1 MNNNKLLCKNLTIEN
16 NELYFAG
23 LSVKDLAKKYGT
35 PLYLMDE
42 DLIREKINI
51 YKKAINDGFNGK
63 GRVLYASKA
72 CSFKHIYEIAK
83 DENIGIDVVSPGEIW
98 TAKSAGFD
106 LSNAFYHS
114 NNKTD
119 EDIKFA
125 IDQKVGYF
133 VIDNEEELYSLD
145 KIVKEKNIKQK
156 VLIRI
161 TPGIDCH
168 TLEAISTGKVD
179 SKFGFGI
186 ETGLAFDIV
195 EKCLKLTNLEL
206 KGFHCHVGSQVFDST
221 SFIKSAAVMIKFIN
235 DINDKFGYLASIL
248 DLGGGYGVRYTVD
261 DGEIDIYK
269 SIIEVSEYIKNEVKK
284 YNIEMPEIMF
294 EPGRS
299 IVADAGL
306 SVYTIGSVKSIPGF
320 VNYVSVDGG
329 MGDNIRPALYGANYT
344 IIPVDRLD
352 RDFDKK
358 YNVVGKYCESDDVL
372 KNDMDLPSD
381 IKRRDLLACLTT
393 GAYQYAMASNY
404 NRFGRPEVVMIK
416 DKKDFVVVKRESL
429 QDVVSLDV

>member
-195 EKCLKLTNLEL
+195 EKCQTVRKVFDCNALRVGDGGEVEPLIRLQ
-206 KGFHCHVGSQVFDST
+206 HVGAEEVDPLRLLLRDGDAHLRRTADQSLPVDHFPSPFCFLRLASHTLST
-221 SFIKSAAVMIKFIN
+221 CRSAGFTPLIRAALPKEAGRTLSSLSAA
-235 DINDKFGYLASIL
+235 S
-248 DLGGGYGVRYTVD
+248 
-261 DGEIDIYK
+261 
-269 SIIEVSEYIKNEVKK
+269 S
-284 YNIEMPEIMF
+284 
-294 EPGRS
+294 RS
-299 IVADAGL
+299 
-306 SVYTIGSVKSIPGF
+306 
-320 VNYVSVDGG
+320 
-329 MGDNIRPALYGANYT
+329 PA
-344 IIPVDRLD
+344 ICR
-352 RDFDKK
+352 
-358 YNVVGKYCESDDVL
+358 
-372 KNDMDLPSD
+372 
-381 IKRRDLLACLTT
+381 
-393 GAYQYAMASNY
+393 
-404 NRFGRPEVVMIK
+404 
-416 DKKDFVVVKRESL
+416 
-429 QDVVSLDV
+429 

>member
-1 MNNNKLLCKNLTIEN
+1 MKKLICKNLTIKN
-16 NELYFAG
+16 NELYFAD
-23 LSVKDLAKKYGT
+23 LSVMELAKKYST

-51 YKKAINDGFNGK
+51 YKKAINEGFDGK
-63 GRVLYASKA
+63 GKVLYASKA
-72 CSFKHIYEIAK
+72 CSFKHIYEIAR
-83 DENIGIDVVSPGEIW
+83 DENIGIDVVSTGEIW
-98 TAKSAGFD
+98 TAKIAGFD

-119 EDIKFA
+119 DDIKFA
-125 IDQKVGYF
+125 IDEKVGYF
-133 VIDNEEELYSLD
+133 VIDNEEELFSLD
-145 KIVKEKNIKQK
+145 KIAKEKNIKQK
-156 VLIRI
+156 ILIRI

-186 ETGLAFDIV
+186 ETGLVFDIV
-195 EKCLKLTNLEL
+195 EKCLKLSNVEL
-206 KGFHCHVGSQVFDST
+206 KGFHCHVGSQVFDSIA
-221 SFIKSAAVMIKFIN
+221 FIKSADVMIKFIS
-235 DINDKFGYLASIL
+235 DIKNKFSYTAEML
-248 DLGGGYGVRYTVD
+248 DLGGGYGVRYVETD
-261 DGEIDIYK
+261 PEIDIYK
-269 SIIEVSEYIKNEVKK
+269 NIIEVSEYIKQKANEYK
-284 YNIEMPEIMF
+284 IDMPYIMF

-299 IVADAGL
+299 IVADSGL
-306 SVYTIGSVKSIPGF
+306 SLYTVGSVKCIEGF
-320 VNYVSVDGG
+320 VNYISVDGG
-329 MGDNIRPALYGANYT
+329 MGDNIRPALYGADYT

-352 RDFDKK
+352 REFDKK

-372 KNDMDLPSD
+372 KKDINLPND
-381 IKRRDLLACLTT
+381 IKRGDVLACLTT

>member
-1 MNNNKLLCKNLTIEN
+1 MNKLLCKNLTIEN

-23 LSVKDLAKKYGT
+23 LSVKELARKYST

-51 YKKAINDGFNGK
+51 YKKAINDGFDGK
-63 GRVLYASKA
+63 GMVLYASKA
-72 CSFKHIYEIAK
+72 CSFKHIYEIMS

-98 TAKSAGFD
+98 TAKISGFD
-106 LSNAFYHS
+106 LANAFYHS

-125 IDQKVGYF
+125 IDEKIGYF
-133 VIDNEEELYSLD
+133 VVDNEEELQAID
-145 KIVKEKNIKQK
+145 KIAKSKNLKQK
-156 VLIRI
+156 ILIRI

-195 EKCLKLTNLEL
+195 EKALRLENIEL

-221 SFIKSAAVMIKFIN
+221 AFIKSADVMIKFIS
-235 DINDKFGYLASIL
+235 DIKNRFGYVAEML
-248 DLGGGYGVRYTVD
+248 DLGGGYGVRYIESD
-261 DGEIDIYK
+261 PEIDIYK
-269 SIIEVSEYIKNEVKK
+269 NIIEVSDFVKNKISE
-284 YNIEMPEIMF
+284 YNIDMPYIMF

-299 IVADAGL
+299 IVADSGL
-306 SVYTIGSVKSIPGF
+306 SLYTVGSVKCIPGF
-320 VNYVSVDGG
+320 VNYISVDGG
-329 MGDNIRPALYGANYT
+329 MGDNIRPALYDADYT
-344 IIPVDRLD
+344 IIPIDRLD
-352 RDFDKK
+352 RKFDKK
-358 YNVVGKYCESDDVL
+358 YNVVGKYCESDDIL
-372 KNDMDLPSD
+372 KNGIDLPSD
-381 IKRRDLLACLTT
+381 IKRGDILACLTT

-416 DKKDFVVVKRESL
+416 DKKDFVVVKRESIE
-429 QDVVSLDV
+429 DIVKLDV